1 MCKLVKRNL
10 DILVI
15 SDLHLG
21 TYGSE
26 ADEVLAYLD
35 SIDADKIVIN
45 GDFVD
50 IMLFN
55 KRFWP
60 SSHMKVIKYFLDLI
74 SEGKE
79 IYYVTGNHD
88 ELIRKFVNFKIQN
101 FKIVNQIVLD
111 TPEGKVW
118 MFHGDVFDFSIQTA
132 WLTKLAGFLYDYM
145 IIFNSWVNKK
155 IMRPLGRKRL
165 NFSKIIKANVKTA
178 VQYFAN
184 FERNAAEIAEKNG
197 YKYVVCGHIHTPKI
211 ESFEI
216 NGKEIIYMNSGDWLE
231 SLSSLEYVNNEWSIY
246 MHKRTEK
253 DFKNDES
260 SRIEMT
266 NKELYKDLIA
276 EFKIL
281 QDK

>member
-1 MCKLVKRNL
+1 MKRNL

-35 SIDADKIVIN
+35 SINADKIVIN

-74 SEGKE
+74 SQGKE

-88 ELIRKFVNFKIQN
+88 ELMRKFLNFKIQN

-111 TPEGKVW
+111 TAEGKVW
-118 MFHGDVFDFSIQTA
+118 IFHGDVFDFSIQTQ

-145 IIFNSWVNKK
+145 IIFNSWINKK

-165 NFSKIIKANVKTA
+165 NFSKTIKSNVKTA

-184 FERNAAEIAEKNG
+184 FEMKAAEVAQKNG

-211 ESFEI
+211 ESFNI
-216 NGKEIIYMNSGDWLE
+216 NGEEVIYMNSGDWLE
-231 SLSSLEYVNNEWSIY
+231 SLSSLEYVDNKWSIY
-246 MHKRTEK
+246 MHKRTEQEYK
-253 DFKNDES
+253 GDND

>member
-1 MCKLVKRNL
+1 MKRNL

-35 SIDADKIVIN
+35 TIDADKIVIN

-60 SSHMKVIKYFLDLI
+60 SSHMKVVKYFLDLI
-74 SEGKE
+74 SMGKE

-88 ELIRKFVNFKIQN
+88 ELMRKFLNFKIQN

-118 MFHGDVFDFSIQTA
+118 MFHGDVFDFSIQTG

-145 IIFNSWVNKK
+145 IMFNSWINKK

-165 NFSKIIKANVKTA
+165 NFSKTIKANVKTA

-184 FERNAAEIAEKNG
+184 FEIKAAEIAQKNG

-211 ESFEI
+211 ESFNI
-216 NGKEIIYMNSGDWLE
+216 NGEEIIYMNSGDWLE
-231 SLSSLEYVNNEWSIY
+231 SLSSLEYVDNKWSIY
-246 MHKRTEK
+246 MHKRTEQEYK
-253 DFKNDES
+253 GDND

>member
-1 MCKLVKRNL
+1 MKRNL

-35 SIDADKIVIN
+35 TIDADKIVIN

-74 SEGKE
+74 SQGKE

-88 ELIRKFVNFKIQN
+88 ELMRKFLNFKIQN
-101 FKIVNQIVLD
+101 FKIVNQVVLD
-111 TPEGKVW
+111 TNEGKVW
-118 MFHGDVFDFSIQTA
+118 MFHGDVFDFSIQTG

-145 IIFNSWVNKK
+145 IMFNSWINKK

-165 NFSKIIKANVKTA
+165 NFSKSIKANVKTA

-184 FERNAAEIAEKNG
+184 FEMKAAKIAQKNG

-211 ESFEI
+211 ESFDI
-216 NGKEIIYMNSGDWLE
+216 NGEEIIYMNSGDWLE
-231 SLSSLEYVNNEWSIY
+231 SLSSLEYVDNKWSIY
-246 MHKRTEK
+246 MHKRTEQEYK
-253 DFKNDES
+253 GVD

>member
-1 MCKLVKRNL
+1 MKRNL

-35 SIDADKIVIN
+35 SINADKIVIN

-74 SEGKE
+74 SQGKE

-88 ELIRKFVNFKIQN
+88 ELMRKFLNFKIQN

-111 TPEGKVW
+111 TAKGKVW
-118 MFHGDVFDFSIQTA
+118 IFHGDVFDFSIQTQ

-145 IIFNSWVNKK
+145 IIFNSWINKK

-165 NFSKIIKANVKTA
+165 NFSKTIKSNVKTA

-184 FERNAAEIAEKNG
+184 FEMKAAEVAQKNG

-211 ESFEI
+211 ESFNI
-216 NGKEIIYMNSGDWLE
+216 NGEEVIYMNSGDWLE
-231 SLSSLEYVNNEWSIY
+231 SLSSLEYADNKWSIY
-246 MHKRTEK
+246 MHKRTEQEYK
-253 DFKNDES
+253 GDND

-266 NKELYKDLIA
+266 NKELYKDLID

>member
-1 MCKLVKRNL
+1 MKRNL

-26 ADEVLAYLD
+26 ADEVLAYLNT
-35 SIDADKIVIN
+35 IDADKIVIN

-60 SSHMKVIKYFLDLI
+60 SSHMKVVKYFLDLI
-74 SEGKE
+74 SQGKE

-88 ELIRKFVNFKIQN
+88 ELMRKFLNFRIQN
-101 FKIVNQIVLD
+101 FKILNQVVLD
-111 TPEGKVW
+111 TNEGKVW
-118 MFHGDVFDFSIQTA
+118 IFHGDVFDFSIQTV

-145 IIFNSWVNKK
+145 IMFNSWINKK

-165 NFSKIIKANVKTA
+165 NFSKSIKANVKTA

-184 FERNAAEIAEKNG
+184 FEMKAAKIAQKNG
-197 YKYVVCGHIHTPKI
+197 YKYVVCGHIHNPNI
-211 ESFEI
+211 ESFDI
-216 NGKEIIYMNSGDWLE
+216 NGEEIIYMNSGDWLE
-231 SLSSLEYVNNEWSIY
+231 SLSSLEYVDNKWSIY
-246 MHKRTEK
+246 MHKRTEQEYK
-253 DFKNDES
+253 GDD

-276 EFKIL
+276 EFEIL

>member
-1 MCKLVKRNL
+1 MKRNL

-35 SIDADKIVIN
+35 TIDADKIVIN

-74 SEGKE
+74 SQGKE

-101 FKIVNQIVLD
+101 FKIVNQVVLD
-111 TPEGKVW
+111 TNEGKVW
-118 MFHGDVFDFSIQTA
+118 MFHGDVFDFSIQTG

-145 IIFNSWVNKK
+145 IMFNSWINKK

-165 NFSKIIKANVKTA
+165 NFSKSIKANVKTA

-184 FERNAAEIAEKNG
+184 FEMKAAKIAQKNG

-211 ESFEI
+211 ESFDI
-216 NGKEIIYMNSGDWLE
+216 NGEEIIYMNSGDWLE
-231 SLSSLEYVNNEWSIY
+231 SLSSLEYVDNKWSIY
-246 MHKRTEK
+246 MHKRTEQEYK
-253 DFKNDES
+253 GVD

>member
-1 MCKLVKRNL
+1 MKRNL

-35 SIDADKIVIN
+35 TINANKIVIN

-74 SEGKE
+74 SQGKE

-88 ELIRKFVNFKIQN
+88 ELMRKFLNFKIQN

-111 TPEGKVW
+111 TAKGKVW
-118 MFHGDVFDFSIQTA
+118 IFHGDVFDFSIQTQ

-145 IIFNSWVNKK
+145 IIFNSWINKK

-165 NFSKIIKANVKTA
+165 NFSKTIKSNVKTA

-184 FERNAAEIAEKNG
+184 FEMKAAEVAQKNG

-211 ESFEI
+211 ESFNI
-216 NGKEIIYMNSGDWLE
+216 NGEEVIYMNSGDWLE
-231 SLSSLEYVNNEWSIY
+231 SLSSLEYVDNKWSIY
-246 MHKRTEK
+246 MHKRTEQEYK
-253 DFKNDES
+253 GDND

-266 NKELYKDLIA
+266 KKELYKELIA

>member
-1 MCKLVKRNL
+1 MKRNL

-26 ADEVLAYLD
+26 ADEVLAYLKTVE
-35 SIDADKIVIN
+35 AKKIVIN

-55 KRFWP
+55 KKFWP
-60 SSHMKVIKYFLDLI
+60 SSHMKVVKYILDLI
-74 SEGKE
+74 SQGKE
-79 IYYVTGNHD
+79 IHYVVGNHD
-88 ELIRKFVNFKIQN
+88 ELLRKFLNYKVNN
-101 FKIVNQIVLD
+101 FQIVNQVVLETD
-111 TPEGKVW
+111 EGKVW
-118 MFHGDVFDFSIQTA
+118 LFHGDVFDFSIQTA
-132 WLTKLAGFLYDYM
+132 WITKLAGFLYDYM
-145 IIFNSWVNKK
+145 IMFNSWINKK

-165 NFSKIIKANVKTA
+165 NFSKSIKANVKTA

-184 FERNAAEIAEKNG
+184 FEMKAAKIAQKNG

-211 ESFEI
+211 ESFNI
-216 NGKEIIYMNSGDWLE
+216 NGEEIIYMNSGDWLE
-231 SLSSLEYVNNEWSIY
+231 SLSSLEYVDNKWSIY
-246 MHKRTEK
+246 MHKRTEQEYK
-253 DFKNDES
+253 GDD

-276 EFKIL
+276 EFEIL

>member
-1 MCKLVKRNL
+1 MKRNL

-26 ADEVLAYLD
+26 ADEVLAYLNT
-35 SIDADKIVIN
+35 INANKIVIN

-74 SEGKE
+74 SQGKE

-88 ELIRKFVNFKIQN
+88 ELMRKFLNFKIQN

-111 TPEGKVW
+111 TDEGKVW
-118 MFHGDVFDFSIQTA
+118 IFHGDVFDFSIQTQ

-145 IIFNSWVNKK
+145 IIFNSWINKK

-165 NFSKIIKANVKTA
+165 NFSKTIKSNVKTA

-184 FERNAAEIAEKNG
+184 FEMKAAEVAQKNG

-211 ESFEI
+211 ESFNI
-216 NGKEIIYMNSGDWLE
+216 NGEEVIYMNSGDWLE
-231 SLSSLEYVNNEWSIY
+231 SLSSLEYADNKWSIY
-246 MHKRTEK
+246 MHKRTEQEYK
-253 DFKNDES
+253 GDND

>member
-1 MCKLVKRNL
+1 MVKRNL

-35 SIDADKIVIN
+35 TIDADKIVIN

-74 SEGKE
+74 SQGKE

-88 ELIRKFVNFKIQN
+88 ELMRKFLNFKIQN
-101 FKIVNQIVLD
+101 FKIVNQVVLD
-111 TPEGKVW
+111 TNEGKVW
-118 MFHGDVFDFSIQTA
+118 MFHGDVFDFSIQTG

-145 IIFNSWVNKK
+145 IMFNSWINKK

-165 NFSKIIKANVKTA
+165 NFSKSIKANVKTA

-184 FERNAAEIAEKNG
+184 FEMKAAKIAQKNG

-211 ESFEI
+211 ESFDI
-216 NGKEIIYMNSGDWLE
+216 NGEEIIYMNSGDWLE
-231 SLSSLEYVNNEWSIY
+231 SLSSLEYVDNKWSIY
-246 MHKRTEK
+246 MHKRTEQEYK
-253 DFKNDES
+253 GVD

>member
-1 MCKLVKRNL
+1 MKRNL

-15 SDLHLG
+15 SDLHLV

-145 IIFNSWVNKK
+145 IIFNSWVNKQ

-165 NFSKIIKANVKTA
+165 NFSKVIKANVKTA

-184 FERNAAEIAEKNG
+184 FERKAAEIAEKNG

>member
-1 MCKLVKRNL
+1 MKRNL

-35 SIDADKIVIN
+35 TINADKIVIN

-74 SEGKE
+74 SHGKE

-88 ELIRKFVNFKIQN
+88 ELMRKFLNFKIQN

-111 TPEGKVW
+111 TAKGKVW
-118 MFHGDVFDFSIQTA
+118 IFHGDVFDFSIQTQ

-145 IIFNSWVNKK
+145 IIFNSWINKK

-165 NFSKIIKANVKTA
+165 NFSKTIKSNVKTA

-184 FERNAAEIAEKNG
+184 FEMKAAEVAQKNG

-211 ESFEI
+211 ESFNI
-216 NGKEIIYMNSGDWLE
+216 NGEEVIYMNSGDWLE
-231 SLSSLEYVNNEWSIY
+231 SLSSLEYADNKWSIY
-246 MHKRTEK
+246 MHKRTEQEYK
-253 DFKNDES
+253 GDND

>member
-1 MCKLVKRNL
+1 MKRNL

-35 SIDADKIVIN
+35 SINADKIVIN

-60 SSHMKVIKYFLDLI
+60 SSHMRVIKYFLDLI
-74 SEGKE
+74 SKGKE

-88 ELIRKFVNFKIQN
+88 ELMRKFLNFKIQN

-111 TPEGKVW
+111 TDDGKVW
-118 MFHGDVFDFSIQTA
+118 IFHGDVFDFSIQTQ

-145 IIFNSWVNKK
+145 IIFNSWINKK
-155 IMRPLGRKRL
+155 IMRPLGQKRL
-165 NFSKIIKANVKTA
+165 NFSKTIKLNVKTA

-184 FERNAAEIAEKNG
+184 FEMKAAEVAQKNG

-211 ESFEI
+211 ESFNI
-216 NGKEIIYMNSGDWLE
+216 NGEQVIYMNSGDWLE
-231 SLSSLEYVNNEWSIY
+231 SLSSLEYVDNKWSIY
-246 MHKRTEK
+246 THKRTEQEYK
-253 DFKNDES
+253 GDND

>member
-1 MCKLVKRNL
+1 MKRNL

-35 SIDADKIVIN
+35 TIDADKIVIN

-74 SEGKE
+74 SQGKE

-88 ELIRKFVNFKIQN
+88 ELMRKFLNFKIQN
-101 FKIVNQIVLD
+101 FKIVNQVVLD
-111 TPEGKVW
+111 TNEGKVW
-118 MFHGDVFDFSIQTA
+118 MFHGDVFDFSIQTG

-145 IIFNSWVNKK
+145 IMFNSWINKK

-165 NFSKIIKANVKTA
+165 NFSKAIKANVKTA

-184 FERNAAEIAEKNG
+184 FEMKAAKIAQKNG

-211 ESFEI
+211 ESFNI
-216 NGKEIIYMNSGDWLE
+216 NGEEIIYMNSGDWLE
-231 SLSSLEYVNNEWSIY
+231 SLSSLEYVNNKWSIY
-246 MHKRTEK
+246 MHKRTEQEYK
-253 DFKNDES
+253 GDD

-266 NKELYKDLIA
+266 NKELYKDLEA

>member
-1 MCKLVKRNL
+1 MKRNL

-35 SIDADKIVIN
+35 SIEADKIVIN

-74 SEGKE
+74 SQGKE

-88 ELIRKFVNFKIQN
+88 ELMRKFLNFKIQN
-101 FKIVNQIVLD
+101 FKIVNQIVLETD
-111 TPEGKVW
+111 EGKVW
-118 MFHGDVFDFSIQTA
+118 IFHGDVFDFSIQTGS
-132 WLTKLAGFLYDYM
+132 LTKLAGFLYDYM
-145 IIFNSWVNKK
+145 IMFNSWINKK
-155 IMRPLGRKRL
+155 IMKPLGQKRL
-165 NFSKIIKANVKTA
+165 NFSKTIKSNVKTA

-184 FERNAAEIAEKNG
+184 FEMKAAEIAQKNG

-211 ESFEI
+211 ESFDI
-216 NGKEIIYMNSGDWLE
+216 NGEKIIYMNSGDWLE
-231 SLSSLEYVNNEWSIY
+231 SLSSLEYVDNKWSIY
-246 MHKRTEK
+246 MHKRTEQEYK
-253 DFKNDES
+253 GVED

>member
-1 MCKLVKRNL
+1 MTKVRPIDL
-10 DILVI
+10 LVI
-15 SDLHLG
+15 SDVHLG
-21 TYGSE
+21 TYGCNAKE
-26 ADEVLAYLD
+26 LLIYLK
-35 SIDADKIVIN
+35 SIDPKIVVLN
-45 GDFVD
+45 GDIID
-50 IMLFN
+50 IWQFS
-55 KRFWP
+55 KRYWP
-60 SSHMKVIKYFLDLI
+60 KSHMKIIKHVLKWI

-88 ELIRKFVNFKIQN
+88 EMLRKFKGFKMGK
-101 FKIVNQIVLD
+101 FVIVNKVILTLD
-111 TPEGKVW
+111 GKKTW
-118 MFHGDVFDFSIQTA
+118 FFHGDVFDFSIQTQ

-145 IIFNSWVNKK
+145 IIFNSWINKK

-165 NFSKIIKANVKTA
+165 NFSKTIKSNVKTA

-184 FERNAAEIAEKNG
+184 FEMKAAEVAQKNG

-211 ESFEI
+211 ESFNI
-216 NGKEIIYMNSGDWLE
+216 NGEEVIYMNSGDWLE
-231 SLSSLEYVNNEWSIY
+231 SLSSLEYAENKWSIY
-246 MHKRTEK
+246 MHKRTEQEYK
-253 DFKNDES
+253 GDND

>member
-1 MCKLVKRNL
+1 MKRNL

-35 SIDADKIVIN
+35 TINANKIVIN

-74 SEGKE
+74 SQGKE

-88 ELIRKFVNFKIQN
+88 ELMRKFLNFKIQN
-101 FKIVNQIVLD
+101 FKIVNQIALD
-111 TPEGKVW
+111 TAKGKVW
-118 MFHGDVFDFSIQTA
+118 IFHGDVFDFSIQTQ

-145 IIFNSWVNKK
+145 IIFNSWINKK

-165 NFSKIIKANVKTA
+165 NFSKTIKSNVKTA

-184 FERNAAEIAEKNG
+184 FEMKAAEVAQKNG

-211 ESFEI
+211 ESFNI
-216 NGKEIIYMNSGDWLE
+216 NGEEVIYMNSGDWLE
-231 SLSSLEYVNNEWSIY
+231 SLSSLEYAENKWSIY
-246 MHKRTEK
+246 MHKRTEQEYK
-253 DFKNDES
+253 GDND

>member
-1 MCKLVKRNL
+1 MKRNL

-21 TYGSE
+21 TYGAE
-26 ADEVLAYLD
+26 ADEVLAYLN
-35 SIDADKIVIN
+35 SINANKIVIN

-74 SEGKE
+74 SQGKE

-88 ELIRKFVNFKIQN
+88 ELMRKFLNFKIQN
-101 FKIVNQIVLD
+101 FKIVNQIVLE
-111 TPEGKVW
+111 TAKGKVW
-118 MFHGDVFDFSIQTA
+118 IFHGDVFDFSIQTQ

-145 IIFNSWVNKK
+145 IIFNSWINKK

-165 NFSKIIKANVKTA
+165 NFSKTIKSNVKTA

-184 FERNAAEIAEKNG
+184 FEMKAAEVAQKNG

-211 ESFEI
+211 ESFNI
-216 NGKEIIYMNSGDWLE
+216 NGEEVIYMNSGDWLE
-231 SLSSLEYVNNEWSIY
+231 SLSSLEYADNKWSIY
-246 MHKRTEK
+246 MHKRTEQEYK
-253 DFKNDES
+253 GDND

>member
-1 MCKLVKRNL
+1 MKRNL

-35 SIDADKIVIN
+35 TINANKIVIN

-74 SEGKE
+74 SQGKE

-88 ELIRKFVNFKIQN
+88 ELMRKFLNFKIQN
-101 FKIVNQIVLD
+101 FKIVNQIVLN
-111 TPEGKVW
+111 TAEGKVW
-118 MFHGDVFDFSIQTA
+118 IFHGDVFDFSIQTQ

-145 IIFNSWVNKK
+145 IIFNSWINKK

-165 NFSKIIKANVKTA
+165 NFSKTIKSNVKTA

-184 FERNAAEIAEKNG
+184 FEMKAAEVAQKNG

-211 ESFEI
+211 ESFNI
-216 NGKEIIYMNSGDWLE
+216 NGEEVIYMNSGDWLE
-231 SLSSLEYVNNEWSIY
+231 SLSSLEYADNKWSIY
-246 MHKRTEK
+246 MHKRTEQEYK
-253 DFKNDES
+253 GDND

>member
-1 MCKLVKRNL
+1 MKRNL

-35 SIDADKIVIN
+35 SINADKIVIN

-55 KRFWP
+55 KNFWP
-60 SSHMKVIKYFLDLI
+60 SSHMKVIKYFLELI
-74 SEGKE
+74 SQGKE

-88 ELIRKFVNFKIQN
+88 ELMRKFLNFKIQN
-101 FKIVNQIVLD
+101 FKIVNQIVLETD
-111 TPEGKVW
+111 EGKVW
-118 MFHGDVFDFSIQTA
+118 IFHGDVFDFSIQTGS
-132 WLTKLAGFLYDYM
+132 LTKLAGFLYDYM
-145 IIFNSWVNKK
+145 IMFNSWINKK
-155 IMRPLGRKRL
+155 IMKPLGQKRL
-165 NFSKIIKANVKTA
+165 NFSKTIKSNVKTA

-184 FERNAAEIAEKNG
+184 FEMKAAEIAQKNG

-211 ESFEI
+211 ESFDI
-216 NGKEIIYMNSGDWLE
+216 NGEKIIYMNSGDWLE
-231 SLSSLEYVNNEWSIY
+231 SLSSLEYVDNKWSIY
-246 MHKRTEK
+246 MHKRTEQEYK
-253 DFKNDES
+253 GVED

>member
-1 MCKLVKRNL
+1 MKRNL

-35 SIDADKIVIN
+35 SINADKIVIN

-55 KRFWP
+55 KRCWP

-74 SEGKE
+74 SQGKE

-88 ELIRKFVNFKIQN
+88 ELMRKFLNFKIQN

-111 TPEGKVW
+111 TAKGKVW
-118 MFHGDVFDFSIQTA
+118 IFHGDVFDFSIQTQ

-145 IIFNSWVNKK
+145 IIFNSWINKK

-165 NFSKIIKANVKTA
+165 NFSKTIKSNVKTA

-184 FERNAAEIAEKNG
+184 FEMKAAEVAQKNG
-197 YKYVVCGHIHTPKI
+197 YKYVVCGHIQTPKI
-211 ESFEI
+211 ESFNI
-216 NGKEIIYMNSGDWLE
+216 NGEQVIYMNSGDWLE
-231 SLSSLEYVNNEWSIY
+231 SLSSLEYVDNKWSIY
-246 MHKRTEK
+246 MHKRTEQEYK
-253 DFKNDES
+253 GDND

>member
-1 MCKLVKRNL
+1 MKRNL

-35 SIDADKIVIN
+35 TIDADKIVIN

-74 SEGKE
+74 SQGKE

-88 ELIRKFVNFKIQN
+88 ELMRKFLNFKIQN
-101 FKIVNQIVLD
+101 FKIVNQVVLD
-111 TPEGKVW
+111 TTEGKVW
-118 MFHGDVFDFSIQTA
+118 MFHGDVFDFSIQTG

-145 IIFNSWVNKK
+145 IMFNSWINKK

-165 NFSKIIKANVKTA
+165 NFSKSIKANVKTA

-184 FERNAAEIAEKNG
+184 FEMKAAKIAQKNG

-211 ESFEI
+211 ESFDI
-216 NGKEIIYMNSGDWLE
+216 NGEEIIYMNSGDWLE
-231 SLSSLEYVNNEWSIY
+231 SLSSLEYVDNKWSIY
-246 MHKRTEK
+246 MHKRTEQEYK
-253 DFKNDES
+253 DDD

>member
-1 MCKLVKRNL
+1 VKRNL

-35 SIDADKIVIN
+35 SIEADKIVIN

-74 SEGKE
+74 SQGKE

-88 ELIRKFVNFKIQN
+88 ELMRKFLNFKIQN

-111 TPEGKVW
+111 TAKGKVW
-118 MFHGDVFDFSIQTA
+118 IFHGDVFDFSIQTQ

-145 IIFNSWVNKK
+145 IIFNSWINKK

-165 NFSKIIKANVKTA
+165 NFSKTIKSNVKTA

-184 FERNAAEIAEKNG
+184 FEMKAAEVAQKNG

-211 ESFEI
+211 ESFNI
-216 NGKEIIYMNSGDWLE
+216 NGEEVIYMNSGDWLE
-231 SLSSLEYVNNEWSIY
+231 SLSSLEYAENKWSIY
-246 MHKRTEK
+246 MHKRTEQEYK
-253 DFKNDES
+253 GDND

>member
-1 MCKLVKRNL
+1 MKRNL

-35 SIDADKIVIN
+35 SIEADKIVIN

-60 SSHMKVIKYFLDLI
+60 SSHMKVVKYFLDLI
-74 SEGKE
+74 SQGKE

-88 ELIRKFVNFKIQN
+88 ELMRKFLNFKIQN

-118 MFHGDVFDFSIQTA
+118 MFHGDVFDFSIQTG

-145 IIFNSWVNKK
+145 IMFNSWINKK

-165 NFSKIIKANVKTA
+165 NFSKTIKANVKTA

-184 FERNAAEIAEKNG
+184 FEIKAAEIAQKNG

-211 ESFEI
+211 ESFDI
-216 NGKEIIYMNSGDWLE
+216 NGEEIIYMNSGDWLE
-231 SLSSLEYVNNEWSIY
+231 SLSSLEYVNNKWSIY
-246 MHKRTEK
+246 MHKRTEQEYK
-253 DFKNDES
+253 GDDD

>member
-1 MCKLVKRNL
+1 MKRNL

>member
-1 MCKLVKRNL
+1 VKRNL

-35 SIDADKIVIN
+35 TINANKIVIN

-74 SEGKE
+74 SQGKE

-88 ELIRKFVNFKIQN
+88 ELMRKFLNFKIQN

-111 TPEGKVW
+111 TAKGKVW
-118 MFHGDVFDFSIQTA
+118 IFHGDVFDFSIQTQ

-145 IIFNSWVNKK
+145 IIFNSWINKK

-165 NFSKIIKANVKTA
+165 NFSKTIKSNVKTA

-184 FERNAAEIAEKNG
+184 FEMKAAEVAQKNG

-211 ESFEI
+211 ESFNI
-216 NGKEIIYMNSGDWLE
+216 NGEEVIYMNSGDWLE
-231 SLSSLEYVNNEWSIY
+231 SLSSLEYAENKWSIY
-246 MHKRTEK
+246 MHKRTEQEYK
-253 DFKNDES
+253 GDND

>member
-1 MCKLVKRNL
+1 MKRNL

-35 SIDADKIVIN
+35 TINANKIVIN

-74 SEGKE
+74 SQGKE

-88 ELIRKFVNFKIQN
+88 ELMRKFLNFKIQN

-111 TPEGKVW
+111 TAKGKVW
-118 MFHGDVFDFSIQTA
+118 IFHGDVFDFSIQTQ

-145 IIFNSWVNKK
+145 IIFNSWINKK

-165 NFSKIIKANVKTA
+165 NFSKTIKSNVKTA

-184 FERNAAEIAEKNG
+184 FEMKAAEVAQKNG

-211 ESFEI
+211 ESFNI
-216 NGKEIIYMNSGDWLE
+216 NGEEVIYMNSGDWLE
-231 SLSSLEYVNNEWSIY
+231 SLSSLEYVDNKWSIY
-246 MHKRTEK
+246 MHKRIEQEYK
-253 DFKNDES
+253 SDND

>member
-1 MCKLVKRNL
+1 VKRNL

-35 SIDADKIVIN
+35 TIDADKIVIN

-74 SEGKE
+74 SQGKE

-88 ELIRKFVNFKIQN
+88 ELMRKFLNFKIQN
-101 FKIVNQIVLD
+101 FKIVNQVVLD
-111 TPEGKVW
+111 TNEGKVW
-118 MFHGDVFDFSIQTA
+118 MFHGDVFDFSIQTG

-145 IIFNSWVNKK
+145 IMFNSWINKK
-155 IMRPLGRKRL
+155 IMIPLGRKRL
-165 NFSKIIKANVKTA
+165 NFSKSIKANVKTA

-184 FERNAAEIAEKNG
+184 FEMKAAKIAQKNG

-211 ESFEI
+211 ESFNI
-216 NGKEIIYMNSGDWLE
+216 NGEEIIYMNSGDWLE
-231 SLSSLEYVNNEWSIY
+231 SLSSLEYVNNKWSIY
-246 MHKRTEK
+246 MHKRTEQEYK
-253 DFKNDES
+253 GDD

>member
-1 MCKLVKRNL
+1 MKRNL

-35 SIDADKIVIN
+35 SINADKIVIN

-74 SEGKE
+74 SQGKE

-88 ELIRKFVNFKIQN
+88 ELMRKFLNFKIQN

-111 TPEGKVW
+111 TAEGKVW
-118 MFHGDVFDFSIQTA
+118 IFHGDVFDFSIQTQ

-145 IIFNSWVNKK
+145 IIFNSWINKK
-155 IMRPLGRKRL
+155 IMRPLGQKRL
-165 NFSKIIKANVKTA
+165 NFSKTIKSNVKTA

-184 FERNAAEIAEKNG
+184 FEMKAAEVAQKNG

-211 ESFEI
+211 ESFNI
-216 NGKEIIYMNSGDWLE
+216 NGEEVIYMNSGDWLE
-231 SLSSLEYVNNEWSIY
+231 SLSSLEYVDNKWSIY
-246 MHKRTEK
+246 MHKRTEQEYK
-253 DFKNDES
+253 GDND

>member
-1 MCKLVKRNL
+1 MKRNL

-35 SIDADKIVIN
+35 SIEADKIVIN

-74 SEGKE
+74 SQGKE

-88 ELIRKFVNFKIQN
+88 ELMRKFLNFKIQN
-101 FKIVNQIVLD
+101 FKIVNQIVLETD
-111 TPEGKVW
+111 EGKVW
-118 MFHGDVFDFSIQTA
+118 IFHGDVFDFSIQTGS
-132 WLTKLAGFLYDYM
+132 LTKLAGFLYDYM
-145 IIFNSWVNKK
+145 IMFNSWINKK
-155 IMRPLGRKRL
+155 IMKPLGQKRL
-165 NFSKIIKANVKTA
+165 NFSKTIKSNVKTA

-184 FERNAAEIAEKNG
+184 FEMKAAEIAQKNG

-211 ESFEI
+211 ESFDI
-216 NGKEIIYMNSGDWLE
+216 NGEKIIYMNSGDWLE
-231 SLSSLEYVNNEWSIY
+231 RLSSLEYVDNKWSIY
-246 MHKRTEK
+246 MHKRTEQEYK
-253 DFKNDES
+253 GVED

>member
-1 MCKLVKRNL
+1 MKRNL

-35 SIDADKIVIN
+35 TINANKIVIN

-74 SEGKE
+74 SQGKE

-88 ELIRKFVNFKIQN
+88 ELMRKFLNFKIQK
-101 FKIVNQIVLD
+101 FKIVNQIILD
-111 TPEGKVW
+111 TAEGKVW
-118 MFHGDVFDFSIQTA
+118 IFHGDVFDFSIQTQ

-145 IIFNSWVNKK
+145 IIFNSWINKK

-165 NFSKIIKANVKTA
+165 NFSKTIKSNVKTA

-184 FERNAAEIAEKNG
+184 FEMKAAEVAQKNG

-211 ESFEI
+211 ESFNI
-216 NGKEIIYMNSGDWLE
+216 NGEEVIYMNSGDWLE
-231 SLSSLEYVNNEWSIY
+231 SLSSLEYADKKWSIY
-246 MHKRTEK
+246 MHKRTEQEYK
-253 DFKNDES
+253 GDND

-266 NKELYKDLIA
+266 NKELYKDLVA

>member
-1 MCKLVKRNL
+1 MKRNL

-35 SIDADKIVIN
+35 SINADKIVIN

-74 SEGKE
+74 SQGKE

-88 ELIRKFVNFKIQN
+88 ELMRKFLNFKIQN

-111 TPEGKVW
+111 TAKGKVW
-118 MFHGDVFDFSIQTA
+118 IFHGDVFDFSIQTQ

-145 IIFNSWVNKK
+145 IIFNSWINKK

-165 NFSKIIKANVKTA
+165 NFSKTIKSNVKTA

-184 FERNAAEIAEKNG
+184 FEMKAAEVAQKNG

-211 ESFEI
+211 ESFNI
-216 NGKEIIYMNSGDWLE
+216 NGEEVIYMNSGDWLE
-231 SLSSLEYVNNEWSIY
+231 SLSSLEYVDNKWSIY
-246 MHKRTEK
+246 MHKRTEQEYK
-253 DFKNDES
+253 GDND

-266 NKELYKDLIA
+266 NKELYKDLLA